1 MLLGAFVVGAF
12 TERVFIVGAF
22 TERVN
27 RLLLLHGNGCGKRRR
42 NVAKTLEPRLDV
54 QFEHLCQLRSQ
65 HTHMFSLDS
74 TRESTASECSTARS
88 VA

>member
-27 RLLLLHGNGCGKRRR
+27 RLLLLHGNGCGKR
-42 NVAKTLEPRLDV
+42 
-54 QFEHLCQLRSQ
+54 
-65 HTHMFSLDS
+65 
-74 TRESTASECSTARS
+74 
-88 VA
+88 